1 MTRATDLAQA
11 TGFIDRL
18 IGGYEHRIGDRGA
31 TLSGGERQ
39 RLALARSLV
48 TRPYVLLLDEATS
61 SLDSH
66 AETEFQ
72 NALES
77 IRGQFTVIAIA
88 HRLSTIARADRIIV
102 LDRGRV
108 VESGPP
114 NELMKRPNGH
124 FARLYKLQSLQY
136 DALE

>member
-1 MTRATDLAQA
+1 M
-11 TGFIDRL
+11 
-18 IGGYEHRIGDRGA
+18 
-31 TLSGGERQ
+31 SGGERQ
-39 RLALARSLV
+39 RIALARSLV

-72 NALES
+72 NALEA

-88 HRLSTIARADRIIV
+88 HRLSTVSRADRVIV
-102 LDRGRV
+102 LDQGRL

-114 NELMKRPNGH
+114 GELLNKPDGH

-136 DALE
+136 RKTDQ